1 VHLVGDPTVAECE
14 YAGKKMLMHG
24 AEFDPIE
31 DEPGAGREP
40 EPDIDYDAD
49 QIEIRDGAGDG
60 PPPEDIVDD
69 EGRKIDNAEL
79 DNALGAFVDVVN
91 GRDFD
96 GLEGLL
102 GSDAESEFLG
112 AMSRVGIIDGLSD
125 LVLRYPTLL
134 LTRGDLGSEPI
145 VGLWTFDFDGDRF
158 EAFGFMTLDMSDSE
172 QGLIQRISYIDELTN
187 DDLVVE
193 SPDRSDLPEWDDW
206 SELDED

>member
-1 VHLVGDPTVAECE
+1 
-14 YAGKKMLMHG
+14 MHG
-24 AEFDPIE
+24 GEFDPTE
-31 DEPGAGREP
+31 DEPAAGREP

-69 EGRKIDNAEL
+69 EGLRIDNAEL
-79 DNALGAFVDVVN
+79 DNALDAFVDVVN

-102 GSDAESEFLG
+102 ESDAESEFLG
-112 AMSRVGIIDGLSD
+112 AMSREGIIDGFSD

-145 VGLWTFDFDGDRF
+145 VVLWTFDFDGDRF
-158 EAFGFMTLDMSDSE
+158 ERFGYMTLDMSESE